1 MHLHFNFMLQIRNK
15 KISKGK
21 CKGRIIEDLTYLT
34 FYDLNTSSVVGEW
47 VSYLQSMAYCMM
59 HHKREPISYS
69 TAVNYMITFKVA
81 LIDKFHMVSV
91 PTQFKTDIWSR
102 MLAKIRQH
110 NFNIHR
116 QMQRVH
122 LVQIQWQQ
130 RRTRVDLLL
139 LLSGKFHYTIP
150 YL

>member
-1 MHLHFNFMLQIRNK
+1 
-15 KISKGK
+15 
-21 CKGRIIEDLTYLT
+21 
-34 FYDLNTSSVVGEW
+34 
-47 VSYLQSMAYCMM
+47 MAYCMM
-59 HHKREPISYS
+59 HPKREPISYS

-116 QMQRVH
+116 
-122 LVQIQWQQ
+122 
-130 RRTRVDLLL
+130 
-139 LLSGKFHYTIP
+139 
-150 YL
+150 